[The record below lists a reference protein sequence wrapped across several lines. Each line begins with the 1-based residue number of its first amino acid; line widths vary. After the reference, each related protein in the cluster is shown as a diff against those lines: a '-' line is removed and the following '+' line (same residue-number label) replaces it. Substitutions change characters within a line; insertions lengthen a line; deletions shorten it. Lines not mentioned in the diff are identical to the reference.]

1 MLCGPFVTP
10 LLEACRISCMLLS
23 LLTPRHKEF
32 YALTGQPRWSISLGS
47 WVQYC
52 RALVVLPLGGE
63 TIGSFEFPQF
73 LHNHRHQPKARQN
86 QTELAWI
93 SIPILLYRCFL
104 QKKILSWARPYFFP
118 LFCMST
124 LLFFSLSLSPSP
136 LLKEYWR
143 SSNKTAGRR
152 PYMIIKKNLRKY
164 KIKILQDKYN
174 RFFHVFF
181 CILVI
186 SSHLPTQA
194 EPLPPS
200 HVPCHSSRHDA
211 LPAPFELHALEH

>member
-73 LHNHRHQPKARQN
+73 LHNHRNQPKAE
-86 QTELAWI
+86 TEPNWI
-93 SIPILLYRCFL
+93 SIPVLLYRRFL
-104 QKKILSWARPYFFP
+104 PKNPILESWARPYFFP

-136 LLKEYWR
+136 LLKEYGR
-143 SSNKTAGRR
+143 SSNKIAG
-152 PYMIIKKNLRKY
+152 
-164 KIKILQDKYN
+164 
-174 RFFHVFF
+174 
-181 CILVI
+181 
-186 SSHLPTQA
+186 PTW
-194 EPLPPS
+194 S
-200 HVPCHSSRHDA
+200 
-211 LPAPFELHALEH
+211 